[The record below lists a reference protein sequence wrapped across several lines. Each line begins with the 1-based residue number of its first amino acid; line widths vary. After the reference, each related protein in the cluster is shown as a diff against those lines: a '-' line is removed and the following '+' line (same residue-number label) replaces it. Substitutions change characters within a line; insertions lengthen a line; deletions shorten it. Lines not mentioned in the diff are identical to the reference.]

1 MKGPHQSSAPQLFAP
16 PRAGLRQPSV
26 LLSAVRPKPES
37 FLLMPQPTSNPID
50 FRGGTTGIAYVLR
63 KGHKTCILK
72 IYLNFTIALLVVVS
86 CRTPLIVL
94 ALNNMPNQNIFIY
107 LIQMDEL
114 FFFSPPPCPG
124 RKHFVVFP
132 LFHLDRRA
140 LLISGRADEE
150 HQPSGAPLAK
160 EGREVFAAL
169 VRQTYPDVS
178 HNF

>member
-16 PRAGLRQPSV
+16 PRAGLYQTSV

-37 FLLMPQPTSNPID
+37 FMLMPQPTSNPVD

-63 KGHKTCILK
+63 KGHEICILK

-86 CRTPLIVL
+86 CRTPLIKL

-107 LIQMDEL
+107 LIQMDEP
-114 FFFSPPPCPG
+114 FFFFPPPCPR
-124 RKHFVVFP
+124 RKHFVVV
-132 LFHLDRRA
+132 LLSHLDRRA
-140 LLISGRADEE
+140 LLTGGRADEE
-150 HQPSGAPLAK
+150 HQPSGAPLAA